1 MLVFATGDPIIKLGE
16 DSDAIS
22 APPFVPKI
30 LGEKGLVQEYNPHQ
44 LLTCHVEDKC
54 LNKT

>member
-44 LLTCHVEDKC
+44 LLTCSRGGQMPE
-54 LNKT
+54 